1 VENGIVTR
9 VIIRLPTNLIFNDLF
24 ERICANMD
32 IQPANAILGYKFS
45 GDRVSDPANRLANAE
60 DLAQAMSRATD
71 KIKRART
78 REVILEIHNL
88 VGVFGCLFSII

>member
-9 VIIRLPTNLIFNDLF
+9 VIVRLPTNIIFDDFF

-32 IQPANAILGYKFS
+32 IQPANAVLGYKFS

-60 DLAQAMSRATD
+60 DLIQAMSRATD

-88 VGVFGCLFSII
+88 VSGFALSFSII